1 MRERS
6 PRPGSRLIRGSCVV
20 RRSGRLHRGETL
32 RRPATSRRAR
42 RTRRRGFTLVEMMV
56 AILLLGVGMMALAA
70 LTTTVTRANVQS
82 SSRTVASSLA
92 QERMER
98 FRTEPYA
105 TIAAG
110 NDARMVDGVAYSRT
124 WTVATNDP
132 APGLKTVSVT
142 VSWSTRGKPHSSTLT
157 TILGSR

>member
-1 MRERS
+1 
-6 PRPGSRLIRGSCVV
+6 
-20 RRSGRLHRGETL
+20 
-32 RRPATSRRAR
+32 
-42 RTRRRGFTLVEMMV
+42 MMV

-92 QERMER
+92 QERIER

-105 TIAAG
+105 LIVAG
-110 NDARMVDGVAYSRT
+110 NDARVVDGVTYTRT

-142 VSWSTRGKPHSSTLT
+142 VSWTTRGKLHSSVLA
-157 TILGSR
+157 TILSAR

>member
-1 MRERS
+1 M
-6 PRPGSRLIRGSCVV
+6 
-20 RRSGRLHRGETL
+20 RRSGRLHRCETL
-32 RRPATSRRAR
+32 RRPAASRRAR
-42 RTRRRGFTLVEMMV
+42 RTRRRGFTLIEMMV

-92 QERMER
+92 QERIER

-105 TIAAG
+105 LIVAG
-110 NDARMVDGVAYSRT
+110 NDARVVDGVTYTRT

-142 VSWSTRGKPHSSTLT
+142 VSWTTRGKLHSSVLA
-157 TILGSR
+157 TILSAR